1 MSRTRGTMQEIAN
14 PGSEFT
20 WATYA
25 FAGNDPLEAALAPGY
40 FAQWASRLQ
49 PGDLILSCTVSTDK
63 KSIRYQ
69 PDAGYKGC
77 DSVDGA
83 DIISLPRHATD
94 YVSLDQMIIAEIK
107 YSRMRSVLDRV
118 PLDEIANAFDADAR
132 Y

>member
-49 PGDLILSCTVSTDK
+49 PGDLILGAATRTGPAAAIWASRST
-63 KSIRYQ
+63 S
-69 PDAGYKGC
+69 
-77 DSVDGA
+77 
-83 DIISLPRHATD
+83 
-94 YVSLDQMIIAEIK
+94 
-107 YSRMRSVLDRV
+107 
-118 PLDEIANAFDADAR
+118 DAR
-132 Y
+132 C

>member
-49 PGDLILSCTVSTDK
+49 PGDLILWGCNPDRTGRSNLGEPVD
-63 KSIRYQ
+63 IRRALLMVTMAQ
-69 PDAGYKGC
+69 ADRCEVRLLQDWGGPEAEPTRATAAVPTASLERAGAK
-77 DSVDGA
+77 VA
-83 DIISLPRHATD
+83 AAPRG
-94 YVSLDQMIIAEIK
+94 
-107 YSRMRSVLDRV
+107 R
-118 PLDEIANAFDADAR
+118 
-132 Y
+132 